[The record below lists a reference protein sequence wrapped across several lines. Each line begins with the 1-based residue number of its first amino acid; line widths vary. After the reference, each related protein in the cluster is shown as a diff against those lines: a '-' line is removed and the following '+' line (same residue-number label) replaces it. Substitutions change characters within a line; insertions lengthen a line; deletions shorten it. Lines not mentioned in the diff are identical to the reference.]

1 MRMNW
6 PGTVLMLLLAG
17 FLPAQAAR
25 AAPLDAEILGALKAK
40 RVLVIGATGRNGG
53 AIVAALEA
61 AGAKPRAMVRD
72 LARAQEKAGPG
83 VERDWVVGDLRDPRS
98 LDAALQGVDVVIN
111 AAATTQM
118 QGPNGTAAVDR
129 EGMRNLVAA
138 AKRADVGRIV
148 LITGMIVPYPPQN
161 LPPPMAAGLADKREA
176 ERLLQASGLEYVILR
191 PTGIQDRPGGLW
203 AISLADSAVYRAT
216 PDEMAMRRGPQGA
229 APAPD
234 APPPAGTIAR
244 ADLAEVA
251 VVSAVD
257 PQARNRAFVV
267 TQGTVRAPAPWRDQ
281 LVRMPA
287 D

>member
-1 MRMNW
+1 MHRGW
-6 PGTVLMLLLAG
+6 SGSVVLLLLAAV
-17 FLPAQAAR
+17 LPTPAAL
-25 AAPLDAEILGALKAK
+25 AAALDPEILGALQAR

-83 VERDWVVGDLRDPRS
+83 VVRDWVIGDLRDPAS
-98 LDAALQGVDVVIN
+98 LEAALQGVDVVIN

-118 QGPNGTAAVDR
+118 QGANGTAAVDR
-129 EGMRNLVAA
+129 DGTRNLVAA
-138 AKRADVGRIV
+138 AKRANVDRIV

-161 LPPPMAAGLADKREA
+161 LPPPMAAGLADKRAA
-176 ERLLQASGLEYVILR
+176 ERLLEASGLEYVILR

-229 APAPD
+229 TPAPD

-251 VVSAVD
+251 LVSAVD
-257 PQARNRAFVV
+257 PQARNRAFVI
-267 TQGTVRAPAPWRDQ
+267 TQGAGARTAPWREQ
-281 LVRMPA
+281 LARMPA